1 MLVMFNPSMKGGEI
15 LKDAGQEI
23 SQAIS
28 DINSALGSSS
38 QSFYMNYLK
47 RSVKHLAEAVAILNE
62 NQLNHKRRSH
72 RYGGA
77 FPASSKLAQ
86 SVVP

>member
-1 MLVMFNPSMKGGEI
+1 

-62 NQLNHKRRSH
+62 NQRELNDRIS
-72 RYGGA
+72 
-77 FPASSKLAQ
+77 
-86 SVVP
+86 

>member
-15 LKDAGQEI
+15 LEDAGQEI

-47 RSVKHLAEAVAILNE
+47 RSVKYLAEAVAILNE
-62 NQLNHKRRSH
+62 NQRELNDRIS
-72 RYGGA
+72 
-77 FPASSKLAQ
+77 
-86 SVVP
+86 

>member
-1 MLVMFNPSMKGGEI
+1 MKGGEI

-47 RSVKHLAEAVAILNE
+47 RSVKYLAEAVAILNE
-62 NQLNHKRRSH
+62 NQRELNDRIS
-72 RYGGA
+72 
-77 FPASSKLAQ
+77 
-86 SVVP
+86 

>member
-15 LKDAGQEI
+15 LKDAGREI

-62 NQLNHKRRSH
+62 NQRELNDRIS
-72 RYGGA
+72 
-77 FPASSKLAQ
+77 
-86 SVVP
+86 

>member
-15 LKDAGQEI
+15 LEDTGQEI

-47 RSVKHLAEAVAILNE
+47 RSVKYLAEAVAILNE
-62 NQLNHKRRSH
+62 NQRELNDRIS
-72 RYGGA
+72 
-77 FPASSKLAQ
+77 
-86 SVVP
+86 